1 MILAVFHVVA
11 CGRRQHAWWSPRVT
25 TSKTYFKGGS
35 QHRNLLSR
43 LGAIEL
49 EGDMTEKERE
59 RKRERGARV
68 HVRM

>member
-1 MILAVFHVVA
+1 MVA

-43 LGAIEL
+43 LGVIEL
-49 EGDMTEKERE
+49 EGDMTERERE
-59 RKRERGARV
+59 EERERGARV
-68 HVRM
+68 HVHM

>member
-35 QHRNLLSR
+35 QHRNLLSH
-43 LGAIEL
+43 LGVIEL
-49 EGDMTEKERE
+49 EGDVTERE
-59 RKRERGARV
+59 REEEGERS
-68 HVRM
+68 